1 MHKKTFATWNPKI
14 KLGIKGP
21 FFISFHILLQMY
33 NVQCTQR
40 T

>member
-1 MHKKTFATWNPKI
+1 MHKTFATWNPKI

-33 NVQCTQR
+33 TTVQLT
-40 T
+40 